1 MGRQPKYSTPEEAK
15 EAQKKQMKAAEERYK
30 LQRKEYRE
38 NVLFQQQQIISLL
51 KKNIIKDKEFL
62 LDIVK
67 RIDDKITLEKVNKE
81 LDKGV
86 KKANDEKTNDEKTNE
101 ITEDK

>member
-1 MGRQPKYSTPEEAK
+1 MGRHPKYSTPEEAK

-38 NVLFQQQQIISLL
+38 NVLFQQQYIITLL

-67 RIDDKITLEKVNKE
+67 RIDDKITLEKANKE
-81 LDKGV
+81 LGKGS
-86 KKANDEKTNDEKTNE
+86 
-101 ITEDK
+101 